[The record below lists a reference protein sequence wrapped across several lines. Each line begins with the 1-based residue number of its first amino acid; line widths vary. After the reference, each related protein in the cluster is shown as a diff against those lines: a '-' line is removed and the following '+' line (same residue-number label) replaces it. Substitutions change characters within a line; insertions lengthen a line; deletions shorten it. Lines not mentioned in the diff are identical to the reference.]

1 MAGRFFHGKNVN
13 DYTREIFRKIEAEIE
28 TMPAEQLDGDL
39 AGYFSAKYA
48 ADVPTLSDDVTMA
61 EPECDLHASRVK
73 IKLHIP
79 FTGDASFF
87 HLQPMQSPLI
97 ETTWD
102 LDGAALLVPLTANK
116 SQPETVQRDK
126 DSLIRQINDG
136 LSNVRRDVASYFTQ
150 LPQLVKTK
158 VEWRKAQT
166 AAHNQFVKQ
175 VSNVIPIRRRND
187 GAEQIIIPVARKP
200 VPVLPPTK
208 ASEPLIEMAAYDEI
222 LLTINK
228 MVSVFERSPKVFR
241 DMEEEDLRT
250 ILLVGLNGLY
260 EGAATGETF
269 NGCGK
274 SDILIRQN
282 DRNAFI
288 AECLIWGGEKHL
300 LKKMDDQLF
309 QYATW
314 RDSKLALLVF
324 NRNKGFT
331 DVVRKVKAAIEGH
344 AQRVRTLTYAHESGA
359 RYVFRRADDTEKEF
373 TLTALAFDVPS

>member
-1 MAGRFFHGKNVN
+1 MSGRFFHGKNVN
-13 DYTREIFRKIEAEIE
+13 DYMREIFRQIEAEIE
-28 TMPAEQLDGDL
+28 TMPVEQLDGDL
-39 AGYFSAKYA
+39 AGYFSAKHA

-87 HLQPMQSPLI
+87 HLQPMHSPLI

-102 LDGAALLVPLTANK
+102 LDGAALVVPLTANK

-136 LSNVRRDVASYFTQ
+136 LSNVRRDITSHFTQ

-208 ASEPLIEMAAYDEI
+208 AAEPLIEMAAYDEI

-269 NGCGK
+269 NGSGK

-288 AECLIWGGEKHL
+288 AECLIWDGEKHL
-300 LKKMDDQLF
+300 LKKLDDQLF

-344 AQRVRTLTYAHESGA
+344 TQRVRTLTYPHESGA
-359 RYVFRRADDTEKEF
+359 RYAFRRADDAEKEF
-373 TLTALAFDVPS
+373 TLTALAFDVPG

>member
-1 MAGRFFHGKNVN
+1 MSGRFFHGKNVN
-13 DYTREIFRKIEAEIE
+13 DYMREIFRKIEAEIE
-28 TMPAEQLDGDL
+28 TMPVEQLDGDL
-39 AGYFSAKYA
+39 AGYFSAKHA

-87 HLQPMQSPLI
+87 HLQPMHSPLI

-102 LDGAALLVPLTANK
+102 LDGAALVVPLTANK

-136 LSNVRRDVASYFTQ
+136 LSNVRRDITSHFTQ

-200 VPVLPPTK
+200 VP
-208 ASEPLIEMAAYDEI
+208 
-222 LLTINK
+222 
-228 MVSVFERSPKVFR
+228 
-241 DMEEEDLRT
+241 
-250 ILLVGLNGLY
+250 
-260 EGAATGETF
+260 
-269 NGCGK
+269 
-274 SDILIRQN
+274 
-282 DRNAFI
+282 
-288 AECLIWGGEKHL
+288 
-300 LKKMDDQLF
+300 
-309 QYATW
+309 
-314 RDSKLALLVF
+314 
-324 NRNKGFT
+324 
-331 DVVRKVKAAIEGH
+331 
-344 AQRVRTLTYAHESGA
+344 
-359 RYVFRRADDTEKEF
+359 
-373 TLTALAFDVPS
+373 